1 MNERTLVMLLAGGR
15 GSRLGI
21 LAAHRAKPAV
31 PFGGL
36 YRIIDFALSNVMH
49 SKLRYVGVLTQYR
62 PASLMNH
69 LADGSPWDLG
79 GHTARLKIL
88 PPYQGRQD
96 FDWYTG
102 TADAVYQNLALI
114 KRYKPRRV
122 LVLSGDHIYH
132 MNYREMLDYHSEMN
146 AVATVAAMPVPWEET
161 HRFGILVPDDDGRLT
176 RFQEK
181 PEGRAFSNLASMGI
195 YVFDADVLVE
205 ELVRVHQAGGND
217 FGGHLIPGLLERS
230 DRIFVHP
237 FEGYWR
243 DVGTLDSYW
252 QANMDLLDP
261 DSGVDLPS
269 WKARTNMD
277 YESLHAMPPSWVA
290 PDAELDISVVSPGC
304 RIEGRVSRSV
314 LSPGVVVEPGAVVED
329 SVIMHRTVI
338 RAGSRVTRAV
348 VDKHVEIGRDVTAG
362 SHDEAAPANVDT
374 PGHLSSGIIVIGK
387 RVKVAARARI
397 GANVVIH
404 PEATVPAGDIPHGAT
419 VRQGP
424 SRK

>member
-15 GSRLGI
+15 GSRLNI

-62 PASLMNH
+62 PSSLMNH
-69 LADGSPWDLG
+69 LADGSPWDLA
-79 GHTARLKIL
+79 GHTAKLKIL

-96 FDWYTG
+96 FDWYSG

-114 KRYKPRRV
+114 RRYRPTRV
-122 LVLSGDHIYH
+122 LILSGDHIYS
-132 MNYREMLDYHSEMN
+132 MNYREMLRFHDEN
-146 AVATVAAMPVPWEET
+146 DAVATIAAMPVPWEET
-161 HRFGILVPDDDGRLT
+161 HRFGILVPDEHGRLV

-181 PEGRAFSNLASMGI
+181 PKEEAFSNLASMGI
-195 YVFDADVLVE
+195 YVFDTDVLVE
-205 ELVRVHQAGGND
+205 ELVRIHKSGGND

-237 FEGYWR
+237 FTGYWR

-261 DSGVDLPS
+261 TSGMDLTT
-269 WKARTNMD
+269 WRTRTNMD
-277 YESLHAMPPSWVA
+277 YESLDKMPPSWISDA
-290 PDAELDISVVSPGC
+290 AELDRSMVSPGC

-314 LSPGVVVEPGAVVED
+314 LSPGVKVEPGAVVED

-338 RAGSRVTRAV
+338 RAGARVIRCV
-348 VDKHVEIGRDVTAG
+348 VDKHVEIGRDAVVGAR
-362 SHDEAAPANVDT
+362 DADAPPNRQDPT
-374 PGHLSSGIIVIGK
+374 HLSTGITVVGK
-387 RVKVAARARI
+387 LVKIAPGARL
-397 GANVVIH
+397 GANVIVH
-404 PEATVPAGDIPHGAT
+404 PGAAVPAEDVPHGAT
-419 VRQGP
+419 ITA
-424 SRK
+424 

>member
-1 MNERTLVMLLAGGR
+1 MKNERTLVMLLAGGR
-15 GSRLGI
+15 GSRLNI

-62 PASLMNH
+62 PSSLMNH
-69 LADGSPWDLG
+69 LGDGSSWDLA
-79 GHTARLKIL
+79 GHTAKLKIL
-88 PPYQGRQD
+88 PPYQGRGD

-102 TADAVYQNLALI
+102 TSDAVYQNLALI
-114 KRYKPRRV
+114 RRYKPRRV
-122 LVLSGDHIYH
+122 LILSGDHIYH
-132 MNYREMLDYHSEMN
+132 MNYREMLDAHEDTG
-146 AVATVAAMPVPWEET
+146 AVATIAAMPVPWEET
-161 HRFGILVPDDDGRLT
+161 HRFGILVPDDAGRLV

-181 PEGRAFSNLASMGI
+181 PKEDAFSNLASMGI
-195 YVFDADVLVE
+195 YVFDTDVLVE
-205 ELVRVHQAGGND
+205 ELIRTHRSGGND
-217 FGGHLIPGLLERS
+217 FGGHVIPGLLERS

-261 DSGVDLPS
+261 ASGLDLTA

-290 PDAELDISVVSPGC
+290 PDADLDQAMVSPGC
-304 RIEGRVSRSV
+304 RLEGRVSRSV
-314 LSPGVVVEPGAVVED
+314 LSPGVVVEAGAVVED

-338 RAGSRVTRAV
+338 RAGAQVIRCV
-348 VDKHVEIGRDVTAG
+348 VDKHVEIGRDAVVG
-362 SHDEAAPANVDT
+362 SRDADAPPNQQD
-374 PGHLSSGIIVIGK
+374 PSHLSTGITVVGK
-387 RVKVAARARI
+387 SVTIAAGARL
-397 GANVVIH
+397 GANVIVH
-404 PEATVPAGDIPHGAT
+404 PGAAVPTGDVPHGAT
-419 VRQGP
+419 ITA
-424 SRK
+424 